1 MLREPRARLSSSS
14 VLRTASEKE
23 NHQTTSSGGR
33 DEWGAGWRRQTLGR
47 EEKISEIG
55 IFNILKEIRG
65 DIATRTRSRV
75 LF

>member
-1 MLREPRARLSSSS
+1 M
-14 VLRTASEKE
+14 
-23 NHQTTSSGGR
+23 
-33 DEWGAGWRRQTLGR
+33 GR